1 MLIFDSYTHRTLSEL
16 NKNKVDYLVV
26 GGYAVNFHGFRRTT
40 GDIDLWIR
48 PENGSNKEKIIQ
60 SLKNLGVETDVLA
73 ELYNLDFTQPLVF
86 VDGEAPYKIDFMT
99 HVSGI
104 TFNDAWHQK
113 INASL
118 DGLQIPF
125 IHLAGLILSKIA
137 TERAQDRMDVEELQK
152 IQQLKSK
159 K

>member
-48 PENGSNKEKIIQ
+48 PENGLNKEKIIQ
-60 SLKNLGVETDVLA
+60 SLKNLGVETEVLL
-73 ELYNLDFTQPLVF
+73 ELNNLDFTEPLVF
-86 VDGEAPYKIDFMT
+86 VDGQAPYKIDFMT
-99 HVSGI
+99 QIAGI
-104 TFNDAWHQK
+104 TFNEAWEQR
-113 INASL
+113 INANL

-125 IHLAGLILSKIA
+125 IHLSGLIISKIA
-137 TERAQDRMDVEELQK
+137 TERAQDKMDVEELQK